1 MQTSPAQVD
10 GMADSTVD
18 TWWALSVCTLTH
30 AFIHVFAIMH
40 MALIPV
46 FMKEL
51 SLSIFESGLLVS
63 IPLGISVSISLPY
76 GFLTDRIDRRKLMA
90 ASLILCGFSGVA
102 LSRANSFLTLLLPLC
117 FISLSSTLY
126 HPPAL
131 SVVSELLSAKQ
142 RSRAL
147 GIHGAGGTSG
157 VAIGPITLGLIM
169 GTYGWRFAYLIW
181 TLPILVSS
189 ISLLKIPKSSSR
201 TRRDNSEEETVQVDR
216 EKQNMKRLRRGYL
229 LLLFALSVRGMG
241 GQSVSTYMTT
251 YLVSNRG
258 LSESVSSLVYGL
270 NPFVG
275 ILGSLSGGYFA
286 EFSGN
291 KRWMIIAYTAGMFTL
306 ACVWL
311 GPLWFLMV
319 FYLVGG
325 YFGGSTMGPS
335 TSLAAELSP
344 RERRGLA
351 YAVFMLPF
359 NLVGAFSPVI
369 AAKIIELFG
378 IQTLFPFAIFLYL
391 ISI

>member
-1 MQTSPAQVD
+1 
-10 GMADSTVD
+10 
-18 TWWALSVCTLTH
+18 
-30 AFIHVFAIMH
+30 
-40 MALIPV
+40 
-46 FMKEL
+46 
-51 SLSIFESGLLVS
+51 
-63 IPLGISVSISLPY
+63 
-76 GFLTDRIDRRKLMA
+76 
-90 ASLILCGFSGVA
+90 
-102 LSRANSFLTLLLPLC
+102 
-117 FISLSSTLY
+117 
-126 HPPAL
+126 
-131 SVVSELLSAKQ
+131 
-142 RSRAL
+142 
-147 GIHGAGGTSG
+147 
-157 VAIGPITLGLIM
+157 
-169 GTYGWRFAYLIW
+169 
-181 TLPILVSS
+181 
-189 ISLLKIPKSSSR
+189 
-201 TRRDNSEEETVQVDR
+201 
-216 EKQNMKRLRRGYL
+216 
-229 LLLFALSVRGMG
+229 MG

-391 ISI
+391 ISIIVLQNIPEKNKP